1 MEETILNEVP
11 KTSELNQKLLTML
24 EHFQKDLNALDAK
37 QIFAAYFALLDDGSS
52 CVTLDAEALIAKCEK
67 KWKLPFSNDLK
78 MIFEKIPL
86 DMILEKFRAA
96 ILLRIRIQSNWH
108 CCMN

>member
-11 KTSELNQKLLTML
+11 NSSELNQKLLTML

-52 CVTLDAEALIAKCEK
+52 CVTLDAEALIAK
-67 KWKLPFSNDLK
+67 
-78 MIFEKIPL
+78 
-86 DMILEKFRAA
+86 
-96 ILLRIRIQSNWH
+96 
-108 CCMN
+108 